1 MQFKIKTKKQ
11 ILKTDGNNFHI
22 FIKNNNILYIKVN
35 SQNFQTSEHKNKF
48 PFTDFTLPVSKVV
61 ILE

>member
-22 FIKNNNILYIKVN
+22 FIINNNILYIKVN

-48 PFTDFTLPVSKVV
+48 PFTDLTLPVSKVV